1 MQVALYARVSTP
13 HQQQEGTIDSQV
25 RSLKLYIQ
33 QQGWTLLPEH
43 EYIDDGVSGARLD
56 RPALDRLRDG
66 ARQGEFD
73 AVAVLSPD
81 RLARN
86 YAHQWLLVEEL
97 TKCHTQ
103 LIFLQNP
110 FGNTPQGKLL
120 TQMQSMIA
128 EYERAQISER
138 MRRGKMEKARRGDY
152 IPWAHS
158 CYGYHYLPKRH
169 GSPPQVMIDTAEADV
184 VRRMFQLL
192 VEEQLS
198 CRQIT
203 KRLIASQTPT
213 PRGNNQ
219 LWNANTVRNI
229 LTNRAY
235 MGQAR
240 YNYRQCVE
248 PRYRKK
254 DESKLHHLKTGRSYR
269 PETDWVWSEAPAIV
283 SSETFEKAQLQLKR
297 NAEVARKMY
306 QPASR
311 RYLLRGLC
319 KCGECGL
326 ALYCIRQKSICKKY
340 EYLYYEC
347 KGHQPLNA
355 GRAVRCP
362 SHNVRA
368 DRLDEVVWQSLG
380 QLLRKPTTIKQLHRS
395 WSAAKQQNLDTL
407 TAQQEQ
413 LLKRKQRLERQ
424 NQRLLDAYQA
434 ELISLNEL
442 RVRRQKLTTELQQ
455 VQQEREQLAQSQQ
468 QTIHWQQV
476 IENADRFRQLLG
488 DNLEQL
494 SFEERQTV
502 AQCLI
507 SKVVITGDQV
517 DIFYTLPFESPPQAC
532 DSLRQTPEGIPGHFY
547 RLRLAHLDAP
557 PQSILLLRRCCVF
570 RRDQDEVFTTA
581 ELTTAEEQIHP
592 PHPARYGDD

>member
-73 AVAVLSPD
+73 ALVVLSPD

-97 TKCHTQ
+97 AKGQTQ

-110 FGNTPQGKLL
+110 FGDTPQGKLL
-120 TQMQSMIA
+120 TQMQGMIA
-128 EYERAQISER
+128 EYERAQITER

-152 IPWAHS
+152 IPWAYS
-158 CYGYHYLPKRH
+158 CYGYRYLPKRH
-169 GSPPQVMIDTAEADV
+169 GSPPQVMLDADEAEV
-184 VRRMFQLL
+184 VQRMFQLL

-203 KRLIASQTPT
+203 KRLIASNTPT
-213 PRGNNQ
+213 PRGGHQ
-219 LWNANTVRNI
+219 FWNASTVRNI
-229 LTNRAY
+229 LTNPAY
-235 MGQAR
+235 MGRAR
-240 YNYRQCVE
+240 YNYRQGVE
-248 PRYRKK
+248 PKYRKT
-254 DESKLHHLKTGRSYR
+254 DQAKLRHLKTGRSYR
-269 PETDWVWSEAPAIV
+269 PETDWVWSEAPAII
-283 SSETFEKAQLQLKR
+283 SGELFAKAQLQLQR

-326 ALYCIRQKSICKKY
+326 SLHCIRLQSVCKKY

-355 GRAVRCP
+355 GRATRCP
-362 SHNVRA
+362 SRNVRA
-368 DRLDEVVWQSLG
+368 DRLDEIVWQSLS
-380 QLLRKPTTIKQLHRS
+380 QLLRNPRTIGQLHQY
-395 WSAAKQQNLDTL
+395 WSEAKQQNLSTL
-407 TAQQEQ
+407 TMQQEQ
-413 LLKRKQRLERQ
+413 LLKREQRLERQ
-424 NQRLLDAYQA
+424 GQRLLDAYQA

-442 RVRRQKLTTELQQ
+442 QVRRQKLRAELQQ
-455 VQQEREQLAQSQQ
+455 VEQERNQLARSQQ

-476 IENADRFRQLLG
+476 IENADRFRRLLG

-494 SFEERQTV
+494 SFEERQSV
-502 AQCLI
+502 AHCLI
-507 SKVVITGDQV
+507 GKVLITGDEV
-517 DIFYTLPFESPPQAC
+517 DIFYTLPFESPPQLC
-532 DSLRQTPEGIPGHFY
+532 DSTKHKPEGTPGHFY
-547 RLRLAHLDAP
+547 RLRLAHLDRP
-557 PQSILLLRRCCVF
+557 TLLVEPDDR
-570 RRDQDEVFTTA
+570 
-581 ELTTAEEQIHP
+581 
-592 PHPARYGDD
+592 ARTQVVA